1 MGSLSGAV
9 GSIPTPAQTKN
20 YRIMKERT
28 TAQICARMREIRE
41 SRKSHPKHKSI
52 KCEVQEYEQTMV
64 VQGGRKRQHYMTS
77 KQIME
82 AYEREEWGG
91 QESRR
96 QMFEAGKGT
105 RFTKRVNVNTGS
117 HYTKS
122 GVTSTKRPTA
132 QGEVCSVGR
141 VITVKRFSNSRLTC
155 VCKSVMY

>member
-1 MGSLSGAV
+1 MTEKA
-9 GSIPTPAQTKN
+9 I
-20 YRIMKERT
+20 I
-28 TAQICARMREIRE
+28 ARMREIRE

-52 KCEVQEYEQTMV
+52 KREVQEYEQTMV
-64 VQGGRKRQHYMTS
+64 VQGGRKHQHYMTS
-77 KQIME
+77 KQILE
-82 AYEREEWGG
+82 TYEREEWGG